1 MNNWAAAV
9 VGAAL
14 AFAFPAGAIERHWA
28 EGSARGFP
36 ALVDPES
43 GKVIGR
49 GTYVQLLNG
58 DELEVSLAFD
68 LTDGRHIEEHD
79 LFRLA
84 PGDLTQERWEWV
96 EKRAAQVLRSYEVD
110 LRSGVAKG
118 FKRENGE
125 KHIFSKTLKVDPR
138 RTFAGSGFSLAL
150 KNLSGTL
157 KKAGEVE
164 LWAVAFTPQP
174 HSVKVKVRSLGEED
188 VKASGTTVRA
198 EHYVI
203 EPQIPWIAR
212 PFVKAPPNHV
222 WFAKAPPPQFLRA
235 EGPLAEPTD
244 PIVRTEAQAPA
255 GNPTAA
261 R

>member
-1 MNNWAAAV
+1 MNSCGAAV
-9 VGAAL
+9 VVVL
-14 AFAFPAGAIERHWA
+14 AFASPARAIERHWA

-36 ALVDPES
+36 AIVDPES
-43 GKVIGR
+43 GKIIGR

-58 DELEVSLAFD
+58 DELDVSLVFD

-79 LFRLA
+79 VFRLG
-84 PGDLTQERWEWV
+84 PGELTQERWQWV
-96 EKRAAQVLRSYEVD
+96 EKRATQVLRSYEVD

-118 FKRENGE
+118 FKRENGKDHTSSE
-125 KHIFSKTLKVDPR
+125 TLKVDPQ

-164 LWAVAFTPQP
+164 LWAVACTPQP
-174 HSVKVKVRSLGEED
+174 HAVKVKVRSLGEED

-203 EPQIPWIAR
+203 EPEIPWIVR
-212 PFVKAPPNHV
+212 LFVKVPPNHV

-235 EGPLAEPTD
+235 EGPLVEPTD
-244 PIVRTEAQAPA
+244 PIVRTEAQGPA
-255 GNPTAA
+255 GNSTAV